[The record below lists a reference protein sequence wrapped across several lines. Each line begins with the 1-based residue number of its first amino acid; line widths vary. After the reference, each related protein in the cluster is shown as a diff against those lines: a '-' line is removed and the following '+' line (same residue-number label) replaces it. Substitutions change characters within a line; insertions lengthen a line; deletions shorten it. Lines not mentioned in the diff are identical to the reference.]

1 MALSTI
7 GLLTIGAIPTVI
19 GVAEAIDAQKK
30 QNQQAKERIKF
41 HLTAKF
47 SHDGTAEPQTAYVVL
62 KDGKL
67 YLDHPNSPV
76 EGFRFNG
83 FYFGFPCPE
92 EHQGL
97 VAPKAADPPMLHWI
111 FVDKDTGLLRHGS
124 RNDTIDHL
132 IGPWSWTEDEE
143 FLTLENSR
151 ECFVGILN
159 EDGTWC
165 VHYDKE
171 DDLEERLD
179 PCDIVNIELHRELQ
193 LGVAS
198 RMVKGDGSS

>member
-1 MALSTI
+1 MALSSL

-47 SHDGTAEPQTAYVVL
+47 SHDGESPPQTAYVVFR
-62 KDGKL
+62 DGKL
-67 YLDHPNSPV
+67 YLDHPASPV
-76 EGFRFNG
+76 AGYRFNG
-83 FYFGFPCPE
+83 FYFGYPCPE

-97 VAPKAADPPMLHWI
+97 VSPIADDPPMLHWV

-124 RNDTIDHL
+124 RKDTLEHL
-132 IGPWSWTEDEE
+132 VGPWSWTEDEE
-143 FLTLENSR
+143 YLTLEK
-151 ECFVGILN
+151 EQYFVAVQG

-171 DDLEERLD
+171 DDLEEKLNPR
-179 PCDIVNIELHRELQ
+179 DIVDIQLHRELQ
-193 LGVAS
+193 LGVSS
-198 RMVKGDGSS
+198 RMTKGD